1 MAKAK
6 VNIENVEMFCK
17 SIKSQRD
24 SVYDNIE
31 TFKKTLYEFKEAIK
45 LEKDKVSLLLEEIR
59 STLSTL
65 QNKINEQQAK
75 VEELEISLSNLEAS
89 EPCPAEELIVEP
101 DEYDEEGNLISAGSS
116 HYEETAAH
124 IAWRGQVEQLRSE
137 LQTEEEKLNQM
148 QEIEGQLQSVLSEAE
163 KEQYNLEEADSKLD
177 VIQEELDGQ
186 KNRFDGFSED
196 VVGKLSNIAAIL
208 QEYVSMSIA
217 SHQGFW
223 SRVIYPNVTISGMSA
238 GKFKVSRVPTMSK
251 TFDDSPNWI
260 RKEVA
265 AYGNNVKIV
274 DKKCRS
280 HYNHN
285 ERKIYMAS
293 YYDNDEYAEVFK
305 HEFGHFIDHQHGWLS
320 HSKNFVDAYYKDC
333 QNLDISTSEGLT
345 NTNMLLSEL
354 MNGESAKY
362 DRCISDILS
371 ATYYNASIIRSSYN
385 WEGLPYYQHDNQYW
399 AHDKKR
405 ETEVFANLFAIYS
418 NNDNESI
425 NFIKNNFPNTDRV
438 FRSFFNN

>member
-17 SIKSQRD
+17 SIESQRD

-59 STLSTL
+59 STLYTL

-75 VEELEISLSNLEAS
+75 VEDLEISLSNLEAS

-186 KNRFDGFSED
+186 KNRFDGFSTCAIE
-196 VVGKLSNIAAIL
+196 KLYKILPILNQYLNAKIIFKDFSYNITSNI
-208 QEYVSMSIA
+208 ES
-217 SHQGFW
+217 
-223 SRVIYPNVTISGMSA
+223 
-238 GKFKVSRVPTMSK
+238 SK
-251 TFDDSPNWI
+251 NTSF
-260 RKEVA
+260 
-265 AYGNNVKIV
+265 KIV
-274 DKKCRS
+274 PWNEN
-280 HYNHN
+280 NHN
-285 ERKIYMAS
+285 EYIEKILPNRSPVNIPLNA
-293 YYDNDEYAEVFK
+293 DIIE
-305 HEFGHFIDHQHGWLS
+305 
-320 HSKNFVDAYYKDC
+320 
-333 QNLDISTSEGLT
+333 QNKTD
-345 NTNMLLSEL
+345 
-354 MNGESAKY
+354 
-362 DRCISDILS
+362 
-371 ATYYNASIIRSSYN
+371 
-385 WEGLPYYQHDNQYW
+385 YYQVKYKW
-399 AHDKKR
+399 KK
-405 ETEVFANLFAIYS
+405 
-418 NNDNESI
+418 DG
-425 NFIKNNFPNTDRV
+425 
-438 FRSFFNN
+438 